1 MYGSSYNYGLDSSLG
16 NSSSIFNLESAGIWV
31 IISFV
36 VALVG
41 GICLYFTVFS
51 DKNENNYTGF
61 MAKLY
66 EFIKFKKMYIT
77 TILKVSYLI
86 LAIFITLSSFSLIST
101 SFVGFLLT
109 LLFGNLTLRIV
120 YEFSLVLLS
129 IHENVSQINKKI
141 KK

>member
-1 MYGSSYNYGLDSSLG
+1 MYGSSFGNNLDSSFG
-16 NSSSIFNLESAGIWV
+16 YSGVTGFESAGIWV

-51 DKNENNYTGF
+51 DKNENTYKGF

-66 EFIKFKKMYIT
+66 EFVKFKKMYIT
-77 TILKVSYLI
+77 TILKVTYLV
-86 LAIFITLSSFSLIST
+86 LAIFITLASFSIIST

-109 LLFGNLTLRIV
+109 LIFGNLVLRII

-129 IHENVSQINKKI
+129 IHENVSEINKKT

>member
-1 MYGSSYNYGLDSSLG
+1 MYGSSYGYGLDSSYG
-16 NSSSIFNLESAGIWV
+16 NSSSLFNFESAGIWV

-51 DKNENNYTGF
+51 DKNENNYKGF

-66 EFIKFKKMYIT
+66 EFVKFKKMYIT

-109 LLFGNLTLRIV
+109 LLFGNLILRIV

-129 IHENVSQINKKI
+129 IHENVSEINKKM

>member
-1 MYGSSYNYGLDSSLG
+1 
-16 NSSSIFNLESAGIWV
+16 
-31 IISFV
+31 
-36 VALVG
+36 
-41 GICLYFTVFS
+41 
-51 DKNENNYTGF
+51 
-61 MAKLY
+61 
-66 EFIKFKKMYIT
+66 MYIT

-109 LLFGNLTLRIV
+109 LLFGNLILRIA

-129 IHENVSQINKKI
+129 IHENVSEINKKM

>member
-1 MYGSSYNYGLDSSLG
+1 MYGSSFGYGSSYS
-16 NSSSIFNLESAGIWV
+16 NSSSLFNLESAGIWV

-36 VALVG
+36 VALIG

-51 DKNENNYTGF
+51 DKKEKSYTGF
-61 MAKLY
+61 MGKLY
-66 EFIKFKKMYIT
+66 EFVKFKKMYIT

-86 LAIFITLSSFSLIST
+86 SAIFITLSSFSLIST

-109 LLFGNLTLRIV
+109 LLLGNLMLRVV

-129 IHENVSQINKKI
+129 IHENVSEINKKI

>member
-1 MYGSSYNYGLDSSLG
+1 
-16 NSSSIFNLESAGIWV
+16 
-31 IISFV
+31 
-36 VALVG
+36 
-41 GICLYFTVFS
+41 
-51 DKNENNYTGF
+51 

-66 EFIKFKKMYIT
+66 EFVKFKKMYIT

-109 LLFGNLTLRIV
+109 LLFGNLVLRIA

-129 IHENVSQINKKI
+129 IHENVSEINKKM

>member
-1 MYGSSYNYGLDSSLG
+1 
-16 NSSSIFNLESAGIWV
+16 
-31 IISFV
+31 
-36 VALVG
+36 
-41 GICLYFTVFS
+41 
-51 DKNENNYTGF
+51 

-66 EFIKFKKMYIT
+66 EFVKFKKMYIT

-109 LLFGNLTLRIV
+109 LLFGNLILRIA

-129 IHENVSQINKKI
+129 IHENVSEINKKM

>member
-1 MYGSSYNYGLDSSLG
+1 MN
-16 NSSSIFNLESAGIWV
+16 IF
-31 IISFV
+31 
-36 VALVG
+36 
-41 GICLYFTVFS
+41 
-51 DKNENNYTGF
+51 D
-61 MAKLY
+61 
-66 EFIKFKKMYIT
+66 KFKKMYIT

-109 LLFGNLTLRIV
+109 LLFGNLILRIA

-129 IHENVSQINKKI
+129 IHENVSEINKKM

>member
-1 MYGSSYNYGLDSSLG
+1 
-16 NSSSIFNLESAGIWV
+16 
-31 IISFV
+31 
-36 VALVG
+36 
-41 GICLYFTVFS
+41 
-51 DKNENNYTGF
+51 

-66 EFIKFKKMYIT
+66 EFVKFKKMYIT

-109 LLFGNLTLRIV
+109 LLFGNLILRIA

-129 IHENVSQINKKI
+129 IHENVSEINRKMKK
-141 KK
+141 

>member
-1 MYGSSYNYGLDSSLG
+1 MYGGSFGYDSSFG
-16 NSSSIFNLESAGIWV
+16 NNSSLFNFESAGIWV

-36 VALVG
+36 IALVG

-51 DKNENNYTGF
+51 DKNEKSYTGF

-66 EFIKFKKMYIT
+66 EFVKFKKMYIT

-86 LAIFITLSSFSLIST
+86 LASFSLIST

-109 LLFGNLTLRIV
+109 LLFGNLVLRIA

-129 IHENVSQINKKI
+129 IHENVSEINKKM

>member
-1 MYGSSYNYGLDSSLG
+1 
-16 NSSSIFNLESAGIWV
+16 
-31 IISFV
+31 
-36 VALVG
+36 
-41 GICLYFTVFS
+41 
-51 DKNENNYTGF
+51 

-109 LLFGNLTLRIV
+109 LLFGNLILRIA

-129 IHENVSQINKKI
+129 IHENVSEINKKM